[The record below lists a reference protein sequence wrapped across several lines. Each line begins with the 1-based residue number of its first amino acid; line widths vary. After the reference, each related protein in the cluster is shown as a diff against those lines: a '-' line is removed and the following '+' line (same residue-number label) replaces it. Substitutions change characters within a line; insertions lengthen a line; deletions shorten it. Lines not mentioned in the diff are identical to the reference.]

1 MSSDDQRPLG
11 EAPWGESKAPISEK
25 VNYLNGRMTQMSGY
39 QKCVAAVKDR
49 KTGSKRQCKNKR
61 SEGKYCTLHSVAKDC
76 GDKVEDYHEPI
87 I

>member
-1 MSSDDQRPLG
+1 
-11 EAPWGESKAPISEK
+11 
-25 VNYLNGRMTQMSGY
+25 MSGY
-39 QKCVAAVKDR
+39 QRCVAAVKDR
-49 KTGSKRQCKNKR
+49 STRAKRQCKNKR